1 MVQQLVQLLVQMEH
15 MPQVINVYNALQP
28 VGLAVMDLLVIL
40 VELYQEYQGLREE
53 QIVLVR
59 VPLYDHLK
67 IVQLMN
73 VKVVILAVV
82 RVQGHLQI
90 VLHALAL
97 ITCNP
102 IAILV

>member
-1 MVQQLVQLLVQMEH
+1 M
-15 MPQVINVYNALQP
+15 
-28 VGLAVMDLLVIL
+28 
-40 VELYQEYQGLREE
+40 
-53 QIVLVR
+53 
-59 VPLYDHLK
+59 K

-97 ITCNP
+97 ITFNL